1 MEELSW
7 RAKLAKSN
15 VNILNIDEDNNKWY
29 YEFMYR
35 PRPGQIKW
43 SKTFYTVKFTETK
56 PGVLGISYDVIA
68 DNIRKEVLELRKELE
83 G

>member
-1 MEELSW
+1 M
-7 RAKLAKSN
+7 AT
-15 VNILNIDEDNNKWY
+15 VY

-43 SKTFYTVKFTETK
+43 CKTFTEVTGEPNK
-56 PGVLGISYDVIA
+56 DYGEYEYA
-68 DNIRKEVLELRKELE
+68 DEIGPYYALSGDDIYRKLSRETLSLRKELE